1 MFFLNGAP
9 GVGPRCRGRTVS
21 RCDWYRHNRPRGFEF
36 REPFEGVPLWGGRRG
51 RHRGGVNWGGA
62 SVGVGAFGLGW
73 AVGEAG
79 AR

>member
-1 MFFLNGAP
+1 MFFLSGGP

-21 RCDWYRHNRPRGFEF
+21 RCDSYRHNGPRGFEF
-36 REPFEGVPLWGGRRG
+36 TEQFEGVPLRGGRRG

-62 SVGVGAFGLGW
+62 SVGVGAFGLGR
-73 AVGEAG
+73 AGGEAE